1 LVLSEKPSYKVG
13 LCSSHP
19 STTGSDVYV
28 IRHQQVLKA
37 QEVMKNA
44 SGSTP
49 VIMYS
54 VSKHPLCLAL
64 WGVTYQMIEK
74 DKVKD

>member
-1 LVLSEKPSYKVG
+1 M
-13 LCSSHP
+13 LCN
-19 STTGSDVYV
+19 V
-28 IRHQQVLKA
+28 IRHWQVLKA